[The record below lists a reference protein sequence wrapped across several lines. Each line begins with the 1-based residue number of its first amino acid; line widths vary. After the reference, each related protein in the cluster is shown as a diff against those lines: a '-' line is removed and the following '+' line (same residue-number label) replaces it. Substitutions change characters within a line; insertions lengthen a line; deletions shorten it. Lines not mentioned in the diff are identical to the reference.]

1 MKLSA
6 VKCQRHSA
14 RHCQLHMEIPSA
26 YLYSTDRSVIG
37 ENRILIAVLDDGI
50 SKMTDPYL
58 ATESI
63 TILDGGIIDSLD
75 AAEVIAT
82 SIGLKHANTISNN
95 DKLYIKYAVSEA
107 SDTLTIIIALICTCS
122 HSYPLQFFFNG
133 KAKPDAEFFVHD
145 ILSSIRRSHF

>member
-50 SKMTDPYL
+50 SKLTDPYL

-122 HSYPLQFFFNG
+122 HSYPLQFFLTEKQNRM
-133 KAKPDAEFFVHD
+133 
-145 ILSSIRRSHF
+145 LSFLYMIS